1 VLTAGSLLGGS
12 AAGLP
17 AQVEPARPSLTVGA
31 LDAEITLDGRVDEA
45 AWLAADSI
53 GALTTTEP
61 VEGGT
66 PTGRTAVRVLAGPS
80 EIVVGVVAYDPRPDR
95 IVSFSKRRDPDLQG
109 EDHVILVLDT
119 FLDGRSGYA
128 FAVNPTGAR
137 YDALVA
143 GTGEHQSADWDGIW
157 EARTA
162 RGPWGWSAEIRIP
175 VSTLSFQPG
184 LHSWGFNVQRQIQRL
199 QETSRWA
206 SPRRDYQ
213 VTQVARAGVLRGL
226 PDFTLG
232 VGVSVRPSVVAGAS
246 VPAPGAATQRSL
258 DGSLD
263 MTQRVGANVLASVTV
278 NTDFAETEVD
288 TRQTNLTRFPLLFPE
303 KRTFFLE
310 GADIFSFGFGLGH
323 DLLAFQSRRIGLVAR
338 QPVPLQ
344 VGAKVNGR
352 VGDTNL
358 GFLTVRTGAK
368 DSVAPA
374 STMSV
379 ARVQRNVL
387 RESSV
392 GVLLT
397 TGDPLGRSGS
407 WMAGTDLTYRT
418 SRFMGNR
425 NLVLSAWGLA
435 TGRQDLTGDR
445 SAVGVAVDYPNDL
458 WDIFVSYRRVGDG
471 FDPSL
476 SFVPRR
482 GIQSWQGNVTWLP
495 RPSWSWLRYMRN
507 ELFLS
512 AVTDLSGAWES
523 YRVFV
528 APLNWRFESGD
539 RVELNVVPE
548 GERLDEPFDIAP
560 DVSIAPGT
568 YHWNRYR
575 AEVQLAD
582 KRRVSGQLTWWFG
595 DFYDGRLDQYEG
607 RLAVK
612 PSATLTFELTG
623 TRNVGS
629 MPSGDFVQELLGIRM
644 RVNVS
649 PDLQIASLVQYDNG
663 TKEAGSNTR
672 LRWTFDPFGDLFVVY
687 NHNVRDVGDRWAKQ
701 SNELVVKIQYTVRR

>member
-1 VLTAGSLLGGS
+1 MAPCRSTGLLAQTPPPPRPALRAGTLGTG
-12 AAGLP
+12 
-17 AQVEPARPSLTVGA
+17 
-31 LDAEITLDGRVDEA
+31 ITLDGRVDEPG
-45 AWLAADSI
+45 WITADSI
-53 GALTTTEP
+53 ASLTTTEP

-66 PTGRTAVRVLAGPS
+66 STGRTVVRVLVGTS
-80 EIVVGVVAYDPRPDR
+80 DIVIGVVAYDPDPGR

-119 FLDGRSGYA
+119 FMDGRSGYA

-143 GTGEHQSADWDGIW
+143 GTGERQSADWDGIW
-157 EARTA
+157 EAHTA

-184 LHSWGFNVQRQIQRL
+184 LHTWGFNVQRQIQRL

-213 VTQVARAGVLRGL
+213 VTQVARAGLLRGL
-226 PDFTLG
+226 PDFSLG
-232 VGVSVRPSVVAGAS
+232 LGVSVRPSLVAGAS
-246 VPAPGAATQRSL
+246 VPAPGADVQRST

-263 MTQRVGANVLASVTV
+263 VTQRLGGNLLASVTV

-310 GADIFSFGFGLGH
+310 GADIFAFGFGLSR
-323 DLLAFQSRRIGLVAR
+323 DLLAFQSRRIGLVSQ
-338 QPVPLQ
+338 QPVPLR

-352 VGDTNL
+352 VGETNL
-358 GFLTVRTGAK
+358 GLLTVRTGAV

-379 ARVQRNVL
+379 ARVQQNVL
-387 RESSV
+387 RESSL
-392 GVLLT
+392 GFLLT
-397 TGDPLGRSGS
+397 TGDPLGRRDS
-407 WMAGTDLTYRT
+407 WMAGTDFTYRT
-418 SRFMGNR
+418 SSFLGDR

-435 TGRQDLTGDR
+435 TGRQDLHGDR
-445 SAVGVAVDYPNDL
+445 SALGVAVDYPNDL
-458 WDIFVSYRRVGDG
+458 WDVFFSYRRVGDG

-512 AVTDLSGAWES
+512 TVTDLTGAWES
-523 YRVFV
+523 YRAFV
-528 APLNWRFESGD
+528 APVNWRFESGD
-539 RVELNVVPE
+539 RVELNVVRE

-582 KRRVSGQLTWWFG
+582 KRRISGQLTWWFG

-607 RLAVK
+607 RLAFK
-612 PSATLTFELTG
+612 PSSTLTFELTG
-623 TRNVGS
+623 TRNVGV
-629 MPSGDFVQELLGIRM
+629 MPGGDFVQELVGVRTRI
-644 RVNVS
+644 NVS
-649 PDLQIASLVQYDNG
+649 PDLQVASLIQYDNG
-663 TKEAGSNTR
+663 TREAGSNTR

-687 NHNVRDVGDRWAKQ
+687 NHNVKDLGDRWEKQ
-701 SNELVVKIQYTVRR
+701 SNELIVKVQYTVRR